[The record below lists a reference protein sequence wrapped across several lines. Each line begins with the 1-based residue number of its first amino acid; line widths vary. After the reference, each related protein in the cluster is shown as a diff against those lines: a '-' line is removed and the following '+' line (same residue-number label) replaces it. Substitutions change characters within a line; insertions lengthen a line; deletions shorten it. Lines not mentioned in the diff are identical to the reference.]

1 MSVCVCEGW
10 WGVGVWRMSVYTK
23 ESVHEQILPGEES
36 HTLTLSMSSFS
47 WAKRVTEPNTSLKS
61 FR

>member
-1 MSVCVCEGW
+1 
-10 WGVGVWRMSVYTK
+10 VGVWRMSVYTK